1 MGGWV
6 CVCVCGLCL
15 GGYVEKFDNSLGD
28 METKSMSLGESNIC
42 LFLDSRLFS
51 FRKLAD
57 FSRSFLENGCCT
69 YKRSHLKIHENI
81 PQKLKIFKNT

>member
-1 MGGWV
+1 M
-6 CVCVCGLCL
+6 CVCGLCL

-28 METKSMSLGESNIC
+28 METKSMSLGESSIC

-57 FSRSFLENGCCT
+57 F
-69 YKRSHLKIHENI
+69 LKII
-81 PQKLKIFKNT
+81 S

>member
-1 MGGWV
+1 MKGQNGVASAWFFLSSGSQPCLGCV

-28 METKSMSLGESNIC
+28 METKSMSLGESSIC

-57 FSRSFLENGCCT
+57 F
-69 YKRSHLKIHENI
+69 LKIISWEQVLYI
-81 PQKLKIFKNT
+81 